1 MATPYTD
8 IYERAVFRF
17 SDTSLLQL
25 TDEDK
30 ENILEKY
37 LYSACARFKNVC
49 RVDLMDRD
57 ESLKQFNADLDDEV
71 IEILALGVAYYWLS
85 AKVMRVELLRNTMST
100 KDFTTF
106 SNANLLREATALR
119 DAVQSEFVGA
129 INTYSYYD
137 GTIANLKG

>member
-1 MATPYTD
+1 MATPYSD
-8 IYERAVFRF
+8 VYERAVFRF
-17 SDTSLLQL
+17 SDASLLQL

-30 ENILEKY
+30 ESILEKY
-37 LYSACARFKNVC
+37 LNSACARFKNVC

-71 IEILALGVAYYWLS
+71 LEILALGVAYYWLS
-85 AKVMRVELLRNTMST
+85 SKVLRVELLRNTMST

-119 DAVQSEFVGA
+119 DAVRDEFIGA
-129 INTYSYYD
+129 INAYSYYD
-137 GTIANLKG
+137 GSISKLKA